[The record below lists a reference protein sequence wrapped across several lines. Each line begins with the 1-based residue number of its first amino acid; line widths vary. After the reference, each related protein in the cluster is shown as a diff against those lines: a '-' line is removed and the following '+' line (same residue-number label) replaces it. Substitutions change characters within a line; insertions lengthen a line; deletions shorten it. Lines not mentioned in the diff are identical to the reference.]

1 MSVRLRKW
9 TTKEGKVLERWTID
23 VKVALPGQRPRRIR
37 DFSPVN
43 TRRGALQYERQ
54 VREALLAGTL
64 GKEVKE
70 VPTLD
75 AFQALLSLPPFSNL
89 PGNVDRR
96 EYGD

>member
-9 TTKEGKVLERWTID
+9 KTKKGKVLERWTID

-70 VPTLD
+70 VPTLE
-75 AFQALLSLPPFSNL
+75 AFQARSSTT
-89 PGNVDRR
+89 RR
-96 EYGD
+96 